1 MSDLN
6 DLIHTNAHRAYD
18 QGVTRE
24 RERVIA
30 LLAEVRTTWK
40 KTNTFNYP
48 SELERLIDLIA
59 ADRG

>member
-6 DLIHTNAHRAYD
+6 DLIATNAKIAFN

-24 RERVIA
+24 NERIVA
-30 LLAEVRTTWK
+30 LLTEVKATWSK
-40 KTNTFNYP
+40 PAGFNYP

-59 ADRG
+59 ADLG

>member
-30 LLAEVRTTWK
+30 LLTEVKTTWRK
-40 KTNTFNYP
+40 PTSFNYQ